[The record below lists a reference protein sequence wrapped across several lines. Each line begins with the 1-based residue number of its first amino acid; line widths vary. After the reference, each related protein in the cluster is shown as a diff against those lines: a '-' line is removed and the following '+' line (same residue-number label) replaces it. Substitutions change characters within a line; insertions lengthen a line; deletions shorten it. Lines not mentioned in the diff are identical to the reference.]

1 MGEHLSRQDGLDMQR
16 DEARAEY
23 DALPEA
29 IKHYYSWVQY
39 QWLSDAEKARLIET
53 ETEPEQYDD

>member
-1 MGEHLSRQDGLDMQR
+1 MDPMTQQDGLDEQR
-16 DEARAEY
+16 DLARAEY

-39 QWLSDAEKARLIET
+39 QWLSDAEKAHLIQT